1 MKRRMSDVTMLTL
14 ALAAL
19 SSAAASAQ
27 ATALPT
33 FHAPTRAFGISE
45 TGVALSRPGG
55 DVTGLELRLGS
66 ALDEADLA
74 LRGGYLDTS
83 SGGGSWLVGLEARI
97 PVLGRS
103 SGFPLHGALILGLG
117 HHFADGGGQTIVPIG
132 LTVGRRLFVDGNAF
146 VLTPYA
152 QPTVIFAGDELITIG
167 LGLDV
172 KIGEVPEIRLNW
184 AEGDLDGFSLSLF
197 WTR

>member
-1 MKRRMSDVTMLTL
+1 MKRRMFDVTTLTL
-14 ALAAL
+14 TLAAL

-45 TGVALSRPGG
+45 TGVSLSRPGG
-55 DVTGLELRLGS
+55 DLTGLELRLGF
-66 ALDEADLA
+66 ALDEADVA
-74 LRGGYLDTS
+74 LRGGYLDV
-83 SGGGSWLVGLEARI
+83 SGGGGDWVAGLEARI

-103 SGFPLHGALILGLG
+103 SGFPLDGALILGVG
-117 HHFADGGGQTIVPIG
+117 RHFTDGGGQMIVPIG
-132 LTVGRRLFVDGNAF
+132 LTLGRRLFLDGNAF
-146 VLTPYA
+146 VVTPYA

-184 AEGDLDGFSLSLF
+184 AEGDLDGFSLSVF
-197 WTR
+197 WSR